1 MATSLSRDEAR
12 RIALSAQG
20 LAGKPRRAGDASW
33 STIERAIGRINL
45 LQIDSVNVLCRSHY
59 LPLFSRL
66 GRYRRETLDARAFTS
81 GRKRAL
87 FEYWAHEASLL
98 PLELHPLMRW
108 RMEDARSGQG
118 IYKGLARFAREKK
131 RFVKEVL
138 GQVREHG
145 PLTARELA
153 EPGQRTG
160 PWWGWHDGKT
170 ALEYLFW
177 TGDVTATGRQSN
189 FERVYDLPERA
200 LPAEILNL
208 PTPSEPDAIRE
219 LMRLSGAALGIGSEA
234 DLRDYFRL
242 PVAASKRALAELAEE
257 GTLVPANVEGW
268 RIPAWLHRDAGL
280 PRRATGTALLSPFD
294 PVVWERGRAE
304 RLFGFR
310 YRIEIYT
317 PAPKRTFGY
326 YVLPFLHKG
335 RLTARTCLKA
345 DRAARTLKVNSAHVE
360 DGRAPGETAEALMP
374 ELRALALWLGL
385 EHVAIADRGELARP
399 LKQAA

>member
-1 MATSLSRDEAR
+1 MMHLSRDEAR
-12 RIALSAQG
+12 RIALAAQG
-20 LAGKPRRAGDASW
+20 LAAKPRRAGDASW
-33 STIERAIGRINL
+33 ATLARTIDKINL

-66 GRYRRETLDARAFTS
+66 GRYRRETLDARAFTA

-98 PLELHPLMRW
+98 PLDLHPLMRW

-118 IYKGLARFAREKK
+118 IYKGLSRFAHEKRK
-131 RFVKEVL
+131 FVREVL
-138 GQVREHG
+138 GQVRERG

-177 TGDVTATGRQSN
+177 AGEVTATGRQSN

-200 LPAEILNL
+200 LPAEVLSL
-208 PTPSEPDAIRE
+208 PTPAEPDAIRE
-219 LMRLSGAALGIGSEA
+219 LMRRSALALGVASEP

-242 PVAASKRALAELAEE
+242 PVAASKRALAELAED
-257 GTLVPANVEGW
+257 GVLVPATVEGW
-268 RIPAWLHRDAGL
+268 RIPGWLHRDAAL

-294 PVVWERGRAE
+294 PIVWERSRAE

-317 PAPKRTFGY
+317 PAPKRAFGY

-335 RLTARTCLKA
+335 RFTARVCLKA
-345 DRAARTLKVNSAHVE
+345 DRPSSVLRVNSAHGE
-360 DGRAPGETAEALMP
+360 EGRQLGETAEALMP
-374 ELRALALWLGL
+374 ELRELALWLGL
-385 EHVAIADRGELARP
+385 ERVVVTERGDLAKP
-399 LKQAA
+399 LRQAA